1 MRAALDLLRARS
13 TKLRLVIYDC
23 DGVLIDSE
31 PVAGRVCAQE
41 ISRLGWAMTTQ
52 ECQMQFLG
60 MSLRDMCPII
70 EGRLG
75 HPLPAGWTPY
85 LADCLTRAL
94 SHEAVLMDGAEATLR
109 ATSALGLDWRIAS
122 NSGFEELHAKFACTG
137 LTSLVAGRVH
147 SASEVRSGKPSPD
160 LFLAAAAASA
170 ISPEDCVVIED
181 SLTGMRA
188 ARAAGMTCLAYAPDG
203 DSADIIDLG
212 AAAFTSL
219 RQLPQMFGALL

>member
-1 MRAALDLLRARS
+1 MKAALELLRARS

-23 DGVLIDSE
+23 DGVLVDSE
-31 PVAGRVCAQE
+31 PVASRVCAQE
-41 ISRLGWAMTTQ
+41 ISLLGWPISTE
-52 ECQMQFLG
+52 ECQARFLG
-60 MSLRDMCPII
+60 MSLPDMRPII
-70 EGRLG
+70 EAQLGRS
-75 HPLPAGWTPY
+75 LPAGWTSY
-85 LADCLTRAL
+85 LAGRLTQAL

-122 NSGFEELHAKFACTG
+122 NSGPEELHAKFACTG
-137 LTSLVAGRVH
+137 LTALVAGRVH

-170 ISPEDCVVIED
+170 IAPEHCLVIED

-188 ARAAGMTCLAYAPDG
+188 ARAAGMTCLAYAPEG
-203 DSADIIDLG
+203 DSAGIADVG